1 VDIKIERKKDDDI
14 FNTISEG
21 DLKKKMSQ
29 HMAETFKSNS

>member
-1 VDIKIERKKDDDI
+1 MDIKIERKKDDDI